1 MIEAG
6 PCDPNRQ
13 NTVLV
18 RFFRPSTAVHH
29 PHKVRFDPR
38 HSSEREM
45 VTSESIETILANTLR
60 LWYKSQLADIL
71 LVLNSI
77 VCYFVA
83 ERLVHDNAIFVILRQ
98 NVVPVLRPN
107 SQVLLQVRLNSPL
120 LSVRDVSTGHTRL
133 LTVVADRPR
142 RCIYIGRT
150 RLRLHKHFV
159 ITKPHPRHCH
169 FRFHT
174 ARKSRRKTITY

>member
-1 MIEAG
+1 
-6 PCDPNRQ
+6 
-13 NTVLV
+13 
-18 RFFRPSTAVHH
+18 
-29 PHKVRFDPR
+29 
-38 HSSEREM
+38 M

-60 LWYKSQLADIL
+60 LWYKSQLL

-120 LSVRDVSTGHTRL
+120 LSVRDVSTGHSPNC
-133 LTVVADRPR
+133 VVADQPR
-142 RCIYIGRT
+142 RYIYTSGKIISM
-150 RLRLHKHFV
+150 K
-159 ITKPHPRHCH
+159 
-169 FRFHT
+169 
-174 ARKSRRKTITY
+174 